1 MDRTL
6 KGFLAGIMGAIPL
19 NIINLTC
26 YYVFKIVE
34 IRYVDWASIIMTGSK
49 PNNTVDL
56 IFSLIIQFCWT
67 GLMGTFMAFLIPQVT
82 SKACWIKSM
91 IYSFLIS
98 FIFRGIVVIYQVPGL
113 YKVPTLTSSINNTT
127 GILWGLAT
135 MYILKKLDEKKIM
148 DRKT

>member
-6 KGFLAGIMGAIPL
+6 KGFIAGLIGAIPL

-34 IRYVDWASIIMTGSK
+34 VRYADWASIIMTGDK
-49 PNNTVDL
+49 PNNLFDL
-56 IFSLIIQFCWT
+56 IFSLIVQFCWS
-67 GLMGTFMAFLIPQVT
+67 GLMGLLMAFLIPQVT
-82 SKACWIKSM
+82 SKACWIKSV

-113 YKVPTLTSSINNTT
+113 YKVSTLTSSINNTT
-127 GILWGLAT
+127 GVVWGLVT
-135 MYILKKLDEKKIM
+135 MYILKKLDEEKIQV
-148 DRKT
+148 

>member
-6 KGFLAGIMGAIPL
+6 KGFIAGIIGAIPL
-19 NIINLTC
+19 NLLNLTF

-34 IRYVDWASIIMTGSK
+34 TRYVDWASIIMTGDK
-49 PNNTVDL
+49 PNNLFDL
-56 IFSLIIQFCWT
+56 IFSLVVQFCWT
-67 GLMGTFMAFLIPQVT
+67 GLMGLFMALLIPQVT

-113 YKVPTLTSSINNTT
+113 YKVPTLTSSINNTI
-127 GILWGLAT
+127 GIVWGLTT
-135 MYILKKLDEKKIM
+135 MYILKKLDEAKI
-148 DRKT
+148 